1 MTDKNVAF
9 RDFAPGPRPTFVPRF
24 RGFAHPW
31 GNLPLGIPNG
41 GISHTCTCM
50 HTQTHALHG
59 PGPGPGPGPGHTQGM
74 HFECTCAYVCLS
86 IYIRRPLLVRG
97 DKAARRSVAIT
108 VFQSWFLLF
117 INLLFSSPGSCY
129 FLLSSLQLSVCQS
142 GILTY
147 SCLGFSNL
155 GLVTVY
161 WTPGT
166 GVNPNLTV
174 LPRFVMVPGGSLKS
188 IKFQPVS
195 RTLPN
200 HQSVTPSTQKPP
212 KMRSQDVPE
221 HPRIANQ
228 PKKWNLTKPSVF
240 TMLSAHRSIVFWCDC
255 HLQIT

>member
-1 MTDKNVAF
+1 MICIDIGVYPPA
-9 RDFAPGPRPTFVPRF
+9 
-24 RGFAHPW
+24 PW
-31 GNLPLGIPNG
+31 G
-41 GISHTCTCM
+41 H
-50 HTQTHALHG
+50 Q
-59 PGPGPGPGPGHTQGM
+59 
-74 HFECTCAYVCLS
+74 
-86 IYIRRPLLVRG
+86 
-97 DKAARRSVAIT
+97 AARSIVANHCSP
-108 VFQSWFLLF
+108 VLVSLSSHCSPVLL
-117 INLLFSSPGSCY
+117 S
-129 FLLSSLQLSVCQS
+129 LSSLLSPFCQS
-142 GILTY
+142 GILY
-147 SCLGFSNL
+147 GCLQVSKL

-228 PKKWNLTKPSVF
+228 PKKWNLTKP
-240 TMLSAHRSIVFWCDC
+240 
-255 HLQIT
+255 

>member
-1 MTDKNVAF
+1 ME
-9 RDFAPGPRPTFVPRF
+9 RERE
-24 RGFAHPW
+24 RGRLYVYAH
-31 GNLPLGIPNG
+31 
-41 GISHTCTCM
+41 
-50 HTQTHALHG
+50 
-59 PGPGPGPGPGHTQGM
+59 
-74 HFECTCAYVCLS
+74 
-86 IYIRRPLLVRG
+86 IYIRRPPLVGG
-97 DKAARRSVAIT
+97 DKAARDSVAIT
-108 VFQSWFLLF
+108 VFQSWFL
-117 INLLFSSPGSCY
+117 
-129 FLLSSLQLSVCQS
+129 SSLQLPVCQS

-166 GVNPNLTV
+166 RDNHHLTV
-174 LPRFVMVPGGSLKS
+174 LPRFGWSQGGSS
-188 IKFQPVS
+188 NPSKFQPVP

-200 HQSVTPSTQKPP
+200 HQSATPSTQKPP

-255 HLQIT
+255 HSQIT